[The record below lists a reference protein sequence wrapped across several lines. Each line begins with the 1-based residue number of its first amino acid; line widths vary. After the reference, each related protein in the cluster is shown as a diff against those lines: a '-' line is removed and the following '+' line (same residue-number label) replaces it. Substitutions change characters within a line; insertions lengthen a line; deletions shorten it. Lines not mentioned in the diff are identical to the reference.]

1 MRFYHGT
8 TTEALPS
15 IKRLGL
21 HPGSQER
28 NPLSIGHMEASKGV
42 FLALTTQ
49 GARLFAQR
57 ACSASEGD
65 CTGVVL
71 TVVLDPNDPLLCKD
85 PNWYGVGECWSRL
98 YLGSIPP
105 ENIVSVDVLDQ

>member
-8 TTEALPS
+8 TTAVLPS
-15 IKRLGL
+15 IRRLGL
-21 HPGSQER
+21 QSGFPER
-28 NPLSIGHMEASKGV
+28 NSLPVGRMEAPKGV

-49 GARLFAQR
+49 GARWFAQK

-65 CTGVVL
+65 CAGVVL

-85 PNWYGVGECWSRL
+85 PSWQGVGECWSRL

-105 ENIVSVDVLDQ
+105 ENIVSVDLLD